1 VSNHPMKDRLAN
13 HYQDKTWYHYKRFME
28 EGAEFIDA
36 VMTGQIPEDRIWAP
50 DMSDYQAFLEEN
62 GFDNTRQSAPE
73 TSVHN
78 QVPVTNPEMPSESPS
93 QTPETST
100 KLVDMDTGEIFELP
114 PEDREGFGE
123 VSFDDQ
129 RVEI

>member
-1 VSNHPMKDRLAN
+1 
-13 HYQDKTWYHYKRFME
+13 
-28 EGAEFIDA
+28 
-36 VMTGQIPEDRIWAP
+36 
-50 DMSDYQAFLEEN
+50 
-62 GFDNTRQSAPE
+62 
-73 TSVHN
+73 
-78 QVPVTNPEMPSESPS
+78 MPSESPS

>member
-1 VSNHPMKDRLAN
+1 
-13 HYQDKTWYHYKRFME
+13 
-28 EGAEFIDA
+28 
-36 VMTGQIPEDRIWAP
+36 
-50 DMSDYQAFLEEN
+50 
-62 GFDNTRQSAPE
+62 
-73 TSVHN
+73 
-78 QVPVTNPEMPSESPS
+78 MPSESPS
-93 QTPETST
+93 QTSETST